1 MRMLPAALLICFSFA
16 QADPPTLIRVHRGA
30 GIVQPYVDGR
40 TAVMVLG
47 IASVSSLPEPWLI
60 EAHDSFESIEQ
71 VDRALSNLSPV
82 RDPGAPYESDDIL
95 PSARTMTALYRVGL
109 SYRPDEAEKV
119 LPKARYLMVSI
130 YRLRPGAD
138 PGFAELVRL
147 RRARY
152 DSINL
157 DRPEIAYQVI
167 SGAASG
173 TYLFLAPLASL
184 KTLDDGLAKSPAYA
198 QGVRQAAA
206 TDGQKLAA
214 DVEIGHEILL
224 FRIDPR
230 MSYVPEDFAS
240 LDPDFWKGN
249 NPKNP

>member
-1 MRMLPAALLICFSFA
+1 MRTLLATLLVSCSFV

-30 GIVQPYVDGR
+30 GIVQPYVDAR
-40 TAVMVLG
+40 IPVMVLG
-47 IASVSSLPEPWLI
+47 IASVSSLPEPWLM
-60 EAHDSFESIEQ
+60 EAHDSFESIEN
-71 VDRALSNLSPV
+71 VDRALATVPPV
-82 RDPGAPYESDDIL
+82 RDPGAPFESDDIL
-95 PSARTMTALYRVGL
+95 PASRTVIGLYRPGL
-109 SYRPDEAEKV
+109 SYRPDEAEKS

-130 YRLRPGAD
+130 YRVRPGAD
-138 PGFAELVRL
+138 QGFSELVRL

-173 TYLFLAPLASL
+173 TYLFLAPLPSL
-184 KTLDDGLAKSPAYA
+184 KALDDGLAKTPAYA

-214 DVEIGHEILL
+214 DTEIGHEMLL

-230 MSYVPEDFAS
+230 MSYVPDDFAS
-240 LDPDFWKGN
+240 VDPDFWRGK
-249 NPKNP
+249 PKEN